1 MKLEGKVAQEKKKRA
16 KRKVQEC
23 PYCHKSYGNVKN
35 HILMYHQA
43 EVKQPAVQITK
54 EELLGQKK
62 PGQEIPVKPELPG
75 MPGEFVYHCT
85 NCGANLRKG
94 ENPCHQC
101 GERLIWDG
109 IS

>member
-1 MKLEGKVAQEKKKRA
+1 MAQEKRKRS

-43 EVKQPAVQITK
+43 EVKKAPVSLTK
-54 EELLGQKK
+54 DDLLGKGK
-62 PGQEIPVKPELPG
+62 PPADPPAAP
-75 MPGEFVYHCT
+75 PGEQPPQLAGLASYHCN
-85 NCGANLRKG
+85 NCSAALRKG

-109 IS
+109 ID